1 MPLTSKGQK
10 ILSSMKNTYG
20 SEKKAKSVFYASINK
35 GNIKGAEK
43 TGERPNPST
52 DTPLN
57 FSGHPRGSVEHHSRG
72 RGGGLHSARDPGGR
86 KAPGMDRS

>member
-43 TGERPNPST
+43 QGERPNPST

-57 FSGHPRGSVEHHSRG
+57 FSGHPKHSVAHHSAG
-72 RGGGLHSARDPGGR
+72 RGLHSARDPGGR
-86 KAPGMDRS
+86 KAPGFDRS